1 MHSETENV
9 LDRRRLRRGLSLWRS
24 LAIAGLALAIGTLAF
39 GSDAFKDLAAEKQI
53 ARIAIEGTILEDRE
67 QLAMLKKLK
76 ESKAVQ
82 GVIVFV
88 NSPGGT
94 TTGGEALFEALRD
107 VAKTKPV
114 VAQFGTVAASA
125 GYIVGLGTDY
135 IVARGNT
142 ITGSVGVIAQWPEF
156 SDLLAKVGVKVN
168 EVKSGELKAQPS
180 PFATPDPAAI
190 KVMQEMIDDGFR
202 WFISLVETRR
212 GIKAADLPGLE
223 KGRVFSGR
231 AAVEAKLVDEVGGE
245 PEARRW
251 LEDKRGV
258 AKDLDIIDWKPVSG
272 DFWGLGASSSASLPE
287 RFAVAAWSR
296 VVKMIGSGQTSS
308 RIGLDGL
315 VSVWHPSEN

>member
-1 MHSETENV
+1 MHPEIETV
-9 LDRRRLRRGLSLWRS
+9 LDRRRLRRGMSFWRG
-24 LAIAGLALAIGTLAF
+24 LAIGVGALAIGTLAL
-39 GSDAFKDLAAEKQI
+39 GSESLMDLTAQHQI

-67 QLAMLKKLK
+67 QLAMLKRIKDNK
-76 ESKAVQ
+76 SVE

-94 TTGGEALFEALRD
+94 TTGGEALYEGLRD
-107 VAKTKPV
+107 LAKIKPV

-125 GYIVGLGTDY
+125 GYIVGLGTDH

-156 SDLLAKVGVKVN
+156 SDVLAKIGVKMN

-180 PFATPDPAAI
+180 PFAPADPASL
-190 KVMQEMIDDGFR
+190 KVMQDMIDDGFR

-212 GIKAADLPGLE
+212 GIKVADLPGLE

-231 AAVEAKLVDEVGGE
+231 AAVDGKLVDEIGGE
-245 PEARRW
+245 AEAQRW
-251 LEDKRGV
+251 LETSRGV
-258 AKDLDIIDWKPVSG
+258 TKDLKIVDWKPSVAGGWGLGSSMASWPERFVEAGWSRAVRLVSG
-272 DFWGLGASSSASLPE
+272 DRGSSNLS
-287 RFAVAAWSR
+287 
-296 VVKMIGSGQTSS
+296 
-308 RIGLDGL
+308 LDGL

>member
-1 MHSETENV
+1 MHPETETV
-9 LDRRRLRRGLSLWRS
+9 LDRRRLRRGVSLWRS
-24 LAIAGLALAIGTLAF
+24 LAIAAVALGIGALALNNGTLM
-39 GSDAFKDLAAEKQI
+39 DLAAEHQI
-53 ARIAIEGTILEDRE
+53 ARIAIEGTILEDRT
-67 QLAMLKKLK
+67 QLAMLKRLK
-76 ESKAVQ
+76 ETKGVE

-94 TTGGEALFEALRD
+94 TTGGEALYEGLRD
-107 VAKTKPV
+107 LAKDKPV

-125 GYIVGLGTDY
+125 GYIVGLGTDH

-156 SDLLAKVGVKVN
+156 SDLLAKVGVKMN

-180 PFATPDPAAI
+180 PFAPSDPAAI
-190 KVMQEMIDDGFR
+190 KVMQELIDDGFK

-212 GIKAADLPGLE
+212 GIKVTDLPGLE

-231 AAVEAKLVDEVGGE
+231 AAVDVKLVDEIGGE
-245 PEARRW
+245 AEARAW

-258 AKDLDIIDWKPVSG
+258 TKELKIIDWKPEVPG
-272 DFWGLGASSSASLPE
+272 GWGLGSSMASWPE
-287 RFAVAAWSR
+287 RAVDAGWNQALR
-296 VVKMIGSGQTSS
+296 IVRGDRGSSNLS
-308 RIGLDGL
+308 LDGL